1 MINGIVAGDDN
12 KMTGTDNY
20 LQNLMATNP
29 LQELIFHRAIHTL
42 NLPPGSRGL
51 DVGCGI
57 GLQVM
62 LLAEAVG
69 PIPKLY
75 VVSHL
80 YLDFV

>member
-1 MINGIVAGDDN
+1 MENEENNTESTVHD
-12 KMTGTDNY
+12 TDSY
-20 LQNLMATNP
+20 IQSLMVTNP
-29 LQELIFHRAIHTL
+29 LQEPIFRRAIHVL

-69 PIPKLY
+69 EATAF
-75 VVSHL
+75 S
-80 YLDFV
+80 